1 MIMNKLLSGKTAMI
15 TGGGRG
21 IGKQIVLTFA
31 DHGANVIVTDLKEND
46 ATIELIKEIESK
58 GVKALFLAYDVSQFD
73 QTEEAIKKAFE
84 VFGRIDILVNNAGIT
99 RDTLLMRMSETD
111 WDMVMNVNVKSV
123 FNHTKAIQSI
133 MLKQRFGSIINMGSV
148 VGISGNAGQI
158 NYSASKAAII
168 GLSKSVARELGSRNI
183 RCNVIAPGFIET
195 EMTHVLSQE
204 VKDAYAKTI
213 SLRRTGKPQDI
224 ANTAV
229 FLASDLS
236 DYITGQVIVCDGG
249 M

>member
-1 MIMNKLLSGKTAMI
+1 MI
-15 TGGGRG
+15 TGAGRG
-21 IGKQIVLTFA
+21 IGKQIALTFA
-31 DHGANVIVTDLKEND
+31 QHGADLIVTDLKETD
-46 ATIELIKEIESK
+46 SSIELMKEIENL
-58 GVKALFLAYDVSQFD
+58 GVKGLFLAYDVSKLD
-73 QTEEAIKKAFE
+73 QTEAAVKQAMEA
-84 VFGRIDILVNNAGIT
+84 FGKIDVLVNNAGIT
-99 RDTLLMRMSETD
+99 RDTLLMRMTETD
-111 WDMVMNVNVKSV
+111 WDMVMNVNVKSI

-133 MLKQRFGSIINMGSV
+133 MLKQRFGSIINMGSI
-148 VGISGNAGQI
+148 VGITGNAGQI

-195 EMTHVLSQE
+195 EMTHVLPQE
-204 VKDAYAKTI
+204 VKDAYMKTI
-213 SLRRTGKPQDI
+213 SLRRTGKPTDI

-236 DYITGQVIVCDGG
+236 DYMTGQVLVCDGG

>member
-1 MIMNKLLSGKTAMI
+1 MNKLLSGKTAMI
-15 TGGGRG
+15 TGAGRG
-21 IGKQIVLTFA
+21 IGKQIALTFA
-31 DHGANVIVTDLKEND
+31 DHGANVIVTDLKE
-46 ATIELIKEIESK
+46 TESSIELMNEIEK
-58 GVKALFLAYDVSQFD
+58 RGVKGLFLAYDVSKLD
-73 QTEEAIKKAFE
+73 QTETAIKQAIDT
-84 VFGRIDILVNNAGIT
+84 FGVIDVLVNNAGIT

-111 WDMVMNVNVKSV
+111 WDMVMNVNVKSI
-123 FNHTKAIQSI
+123 FNHTKAIQSF
-133 MLKQRFGSIINMGSV
+133 MLKQRFGSIINMGSI
-148 VGISGNAGQI
+148 VGITGNAGQI

-204 VKDAYAKTI
+204 VKDAYMKNIA
-213 SLRRTGKPQDI
+213 LRRTGKPQDI

-236 DYITGQVIVCDGG
+236 DYITGQVIICDGG

>member
-1 MIMNKLLSGKTAMI
+1 MNKLLTGKTAMI
-15 TGGGRG
+15 TGAGRG
-21 IGKQIVLTFA
+21 IGKQIALTFA
-31 DHGANVIVTDLKEND
+31 QQGADLIVTDLKETD
-46 ATIELIKEIESK
+46 SSIELMEEIENL
-58 GVKALFLAYDVSQFD
+58 GVKGLFLAYDVSKLD
-73 QTEEAIKKAFE
+73 QTEAAIKQAMEAF
-84 VFGRIDILVNNAGIT
+84 GKIDVLVNNAGIT
-99 RDTLLMRMSETD
+99 RDTLLLRMTETD
-111 WDMVMNVNVKSV
+111 WDMVMNVNVKSI

-133 MLKQRFGSIINMGSV
+133 MLKQRFGSIINMGSI
-148 VGISGNAGQI
+148 VGITGNAGQI

-195 EMTHVLSQE
+195 EMTHVLPQE
-204 VKDAYAKTI
+204 VKDAYMKTI
-213 SLRRTGKPQDI
+213 SLRRTGKPTDI

-236 DYITGQVIVCDGG
+236 DYMTGQVLVCDGG